1 MPFAILVEPRA
12 LADIQQAINYY
23 DSRQAGLGKKFESA
37 IDNHFSTISKN
48 PFFQIRYNGIRC
60 LPLKKFPFLIHFV
73 VDEKRNEVFII
84 SVFHTSKN
92 NTEWLIV

>member
-1 MPFAILVEPRA
+1 MPFTILIEPRA

-23 DSRQAGLGKKFESA
+23 DSQQSGLGKKFEA
-37 IDNHFSTISKN
+37 AVDKHFLIISKN

-60 LPLKKFPFLIHFV
+60 LPIKKFPFLIHFV
-73 VDEKRNEVFII
+73 VDEKRNEVFVI

-92 NTEWLIV
+92 NTEWLIS